1 MSKEKFIKIKLIN
14 AEWKIFVEKVQ
25 LIIKPQ
31 KIHSPHQYLALT
43 PIPDADKDN
52 VYCDMINFALSQNKI
67 KNIAVTGPYGS
78 GKSSVLLTFREQNI
92 QWNYLNISLATFK
105 PPSEQ
110 HTTESQKQ
118 EVEAIEKSIL
128 QQLFYSVRQKDI
140 PKSRLKRITTTRQRS
155 LVALTL
161 FLFIWLLTLIIIFF
175 PDSIILKSHPL
186 IKSTISKY
194 NYVTTIFFL
203 ALSFTSLY
211 FLVKY
216 FEMVQELKFK
226 FQDTEITLNNK
237 KNESILNTYLDE
249 VLYFFEKS
257 KVNVVVFE
265 DLDRFNNP
273 EIFIKLRDLNEIINN
288 SKQVNKNIKFIYAIK
303 DDMFIDKDRAK
314 FFDFIVP
321 IIPVINPTNAYDLI
335 RENFINEKID
345 KDLYEKID
353 QTFLNQVSLY
363 FDDLRLVT
371 NIFNEFKLYT
381 KKLYT
386 NDNLNKN
393 KLLALIIYKNYNPL
407 EFAKLHS
414 NKGEIYEIFNN
425 KKQVMIKILT
435 KEINNEIKKIENQVT
450 KSKDEFFDNIQE
462 LRSIYALQILKRKPI
477 ISQINTYSAQ
487 VVFDEKLFIDS
498 KEINFSEITN
508 DENFTLLKNSAEI
521 EWQLTTNQ
529 GSSSIQPIIENK
541 DKLKFNFKMIEFEV
555 NNLKSY
561 DSREKNIIN
570 KLDDKQRIFL
580 EKINN
585 LTAQKREIEHS
596 SLKDLIEDYSE
607 KKIFSSNTH
616 SPLLHF
622 LIREELI
629 DEHYADYISFFRN
642 SVISLQERDYALS
655 VLNHKN
661 TDFNIKINPQ
671 NMKNIFDRYLTAKQF
686 THSSILNFDVVNYV
700 IENKYLLP
708 DHFKN
713 LFILLSN
720 DEDRSKEFITAYIDR
735 GTNSSDFA
743 NAIISYW
750 DNFFEY
756 LLTSM
761 PEDQLENYLYKILA
775 FITDEN
781 IINLNKNNHF
791 KKFISSKE
799 DFIVFIKRVYND
811 NQERIINFLSTLSPI
826 FDFLKCNQEDI
837 DLFNKICKQEHFS
850 FNKAMILQIML
861 LNNESKEHDEIKVYF
876 DSMPYGTVQKFS
888 PEYLKIQVDKSL
900 NHYFEEVFIP
910 SSQNLAEN
918 SDNFT
923 KLLNTENLSKAHKE
937 WLIENNKVRIN
948 LITDIHIGELW
959 KLLLM
964 NNRIEPSWDSLIEYY
979 KNNEEVLDSII
990 IDYINL
996 PENHESLKKQE
1007 ISESFSKQNIPD
1019 ITDKFEI
1026 QLIESNL
1033 LNDSAYEV
1041 VLSIRANNYN
1051 SIDLTS
1057 LSKSRISQLIQKGV
1071 LQLTIENIKNLR
1083 IISIDFVRDLLI
1095 KNLSEDCIEL
1105 DEDLD
1110 LTTDEFEAILL
1121 SQKLENSKKMIIVEK
1136 LGINFYKKT
1145 MIKLAIN
1152 DIFKKAQLP
1161 IPIEYIYGFFEG
1173 SYPINRKIEIIISQI
1188 SHLDNSSIT
1197 SLLNLLDEPYN
1208 LIPNLG
1214 NHTLDYTD
1222 LNNELC
1228 LALKSISY
1236 INSYRVRKKAFINS
1250 KITFTTI
1257 S

>member
-1 MSKEKFIKIKLIN
+1 MSKEKFIKIKLIR
-14 AEWKIFVEKVQ
+14 AEWKIFLGKIK

-31 KIHSPHQYLALT
+31 KIDSPHQYLPLT

-52 VYCDMINFALSQNKI
+52 AYCDMINFALSQNKI
-67 KNIAVTGPYGS
+67 KNIAITGPYGS
-78 GKSSVLLTFREQNI
+78 GKSSVLLTFRKQNI

-140 PKSRLKRITTTRQRS
+140 PKSRLKRITTTKQRS

-186 IKSTISKY
+186 IQSTISKY
-194 NYVTTIFFL
+194 NYIATIFFL

-249 VLYFFEKS
+249 VLYFFEKN
-257 KVNVVVFE
+257 KVNVVIFE

-273 EIFIKLRDLNEIINN
+273 EIFIKLRELNEIINN

-303 DDMFIDKDRAK
+303 DDMFVDKDRAK

-353 QTFLNQVSLY
+353 DTFLHQVSLY

-381 KKLYT
+381 KKLY
-386 NDNLNKN
+386 NNNNLNKN
-393 KLLALIIYKNYNPL
+393 KLLSLIIYKNYNPL

-414 NKGEIYEIFNN
+414 NQGEIYEIFND
-425 KKQVMIKILT
+425 KKQILIKIL
-435 KEINNEIKKIENQVT
+435 IKKLDKDIKEIENQIS
-450 KSKDEFFDNIQE
+450 KSRAEFFDNIQE
-462 LRSIYALQILKRKPI
+462 LRNTYLLQILKRRPI
-477 ISQINTYSAQ
+477 ISEINTHGYQALLT
-487 VVFDEKLFIDS
+487 ENLFIDGIEVDYN
-498 KEINFSEITN
+498 KITN
-508 DENFTLLKNSAEI
+508 DEGFTLLRNSFEI
-521 EWQLTTNQ
+521 EWRINSNLN
-529 GSSSIQPIIENK
+529 SSSYQPTIKNENELKFKFKTIELEV
-541 DKLKFNFKMIEFEV
+541 DKLK
-555 NNLKSY
+555 SY
-561 DSREKNIIN
+561 ESREKNIIN
-570 KLDDKQRIFL
+570 KLEVNQAKLLD
-580 EKINN
+580 KINS
-585 LTAQKREIEHS
+585 LTYQKNSIEYS
-596 SLKDLIEDYSE
+596 TLKDLIDIYNEN
-607 KKIFSSNTH
+607 KILNRGIQSQ
-616 SPLLHF
+616 LLQF
-622 LIREELI
+622 LIREGFI
-629 DEHYADYISFFRN
+629 DEHYPDYISFFRN

-655 VLNHKN
+655 VLNHVN
-661 TDFNIKINPQ
+661 TDFNIKIAQ
-671 NMKNIFDRYLTAKQF
+671 KNIKKLFDRYLTSKQF
-686 THSSILNFDVVNYV
+686 THSSILNFDIVDHV
-700 IENKYLLP
+700 IKNKNLLT

-720 DEDRSKEFITAYIDR
+720 EENRTKEFITAYIDR
-735 GTNSSDFA
+735 GANPSDFA

-761 PEDQLENYLYKILA
+761 TEVQLEDYLYKLLA
-775 FITDEN
+775 SITDEN

-791 KKFISSKE
+791 KKYISSKE
-799 DFIVFIKRVYND
+799 DFIIFIKRVYNN
-811 NQERIINFLSTLSPI
+811 NQDRILDFLSILSPI
-826 FDFLKCNQEDI
+826 FNFLKCDQEDI
-837 DLFNKICKQEHFS
+837 ALFNKICEKEYFS
-850 FNKAMILQIML
+850 FNKAMILQITI
-861 LNNESKEHDEIKVYF
+861 LNNDSKYYNEIQVNF
-876 DSMPYGTVQKFS
+876 ESMPYGIVQKFS

-923 KLLNTENLSKAHKE
+923 KLLNAENLSKAHKE

-979 KNNEEVLDSII
+979 KNNEEVLDSTI

-1007 ISESFSKQNIPD
+1007 ISESSSKQKIPD

-1161 IPIEYIYGFFEG
+1161 LPIEYIYGFFEG

>member
-1 MSKEKFIKIKLIN
+1 MSKEKFIKIKLIH
-14 AEWKIFVEKVQ
+14 AEWKSFLGKIQ

-31 KIHSPHQYLALT
+31 KIDSLHEYLPLT

-155 LVALTL
+155 LIALTL

-175 PDSIILKSHPL
+175 PNSIILQSHPL
-186 IKSTISKY
+186 IQSTISKY
-194 NYVTTIFFL
+194 NYIATIFFL
-203 ALSFTSLY
+203 ILSFTSLY

-273 EIFIKLRDLNEIINN
+273 EIFIKLRELNEIINN

-303 DDMFIDKDRAK
+303 DDMFVDRDRAK

-353 QTFLNQVSLY
+353 DTFLHQVSLY

-386 NDNLNKN
+386 NNNLNKN
-393 KLLALIIYKNYNPL
+393 KILALIIYKNYNPL

-414 NKGEIYEIFNN
+414 NQGEIYEIFND
-425 KKQVMIKILT
+425 KKQILIKFLIKKFT
-435 KEINNEIKKIENQVT
+435 REIKEIENEII
-450 KSKDEFFDNIQE
+450 KSGDEFFENIQE
-462 LRSIYALQILKRKPI
+462 LRNIYLLQILKRRPI
-477 ISQINTYSAQ
+477 ISEINTNGYK
-487 VVFDEKLFIDS
+487 VLFNENLFIDGIETDYN
-498 KEINFSEITN
+498 KITN
-508 DENFTLLKNSAEI
+508 DENFTLLHNSSEI
-521 EWQLTTNQ
+521 EWKINSNL
-529 GSSSIQPIIENK
+529 SSSSYQPIIKNK
-541 DKLKFNFKMIEFEV
+541 DMLKFTFKTIELEV
-555 NNLKSY
+555 NKFKSY
-561 DSREKNIIN
+561 NSREKNIIN
-570 KLDDKQRIFL
+570 KLKDNQTKLLD
-580 EKINN
+580 KINN
-585 LTAQKREIEHS
+585 LNHQKNLIEYS
-596 SLKDLIEDYSE
+596 TLKDLIDSYNEN
-607 KKIFSSNTH
+607 KILNRGTKSQ
-616 SPLLHF
+616 LLQF
-622 LIREELI
+622 LIREGFI
-629 DEHYADYISFFRN
+629 DEYYPDYISLFRN

-655 VLNHKN
+655 VLNHVD
-661 TDFNIKINPQ
+661 TDFNIKIA
-671 NMKNIFDRYLTAKQF
+671 KNNIKKLFDRYLTSKQF
-686 THSSILNFDVVNYV
+686 THSSILNFDIVDYV
-700 IENKYLLP
+700 IKNKNLLP
-708 DHFKN
+708 NHFKN

-720 DEDRSKEFITAYIDR
+720 EEERSKEFITAYIDR
-735 GTNSSDFA
+735 STNSSDFT
-743 NAIISYW
+743 NAIISHW
-750 DNFFEY
+750 DNLFEY

-761 PEDQLENYLYKILA
+761 TEIQLEDYLYKILA
-775 FITDEN
+775 SITDEN
-781 IINLNKNNHF
+781 IIKLNKKNHF
-791 KKFISSKE
+791 KKYISSKE
-799 DFIVFIKRVYND
+799 DFIVFIKRVYSD
-811 NQERIINFLSTLSPI
+811 NHERIIDFLSTLSPI
-826 FDFLKCNQEDI
+826 FNFLKCNQEDI
-837 DLFNKICKQEHFS
+837 DLFNKICEQEHFN
-850 FNKAMILQIML
+850 FNKAMILQIIL
-861 LNNESKEHDEIKVYF
+861 LNNDSKEYNEIQVNF
-876 DSMPYGTVQKFS
+876 DSMPYGIVQKFS
-888 PEYLKIQVDKSL
+888 PEYLKIQVDKSINL
-900 NHYFEEVFIP
+900 YFDEVFIP
-910 SSQNLAEN
+910 SSQNLVEN
-918 SDNFT
+918 SDNFI
-923 KLLNTENLSKAHKE
+923 KLLNAENLSKAHKE
-937 WLIENNKVRIN
+937 WLIENNKVKIN
-948 LITDIHIGELW
+948 LITDIHVDELW
-959 KLLLM
+959 KLILI
-964 NNRIEPSWDSLIEYY
+964 NNKVVPSWDSLIEYY

-990 IDYINL
+990 INYINL
-996 PENHESLKKQE
+996 PENYEYLETQE
-1007 ISESFSKQNIPD
+1007 ISESSSKKNIPD

-1026 QLIESNL
+1026 KLIESDL
-1033 LNDSAYEV
+1033 LNDSAYEA
-1041 VLSIRANNYN
+1041 VLSMRANNYN
-1051 SIDLTS
+1051 SLDLTS

-1110 LTTDEFEAILL
+1110 LTADEFEAILL
-1121 SQKLENSKKMIIVEK
+1121 SQKLVNSKKMIIVEK
-1136 LGINFYKKT
+1136 LGINFYNKT

-1152 DIFKKAQLP
+1152 DIFKKARLP
-1161 IPIEYIYGFFEG
+1161 LPIEYIYSFFEG
-1173 SYPINRKIEIIISQI
+1173 SYPINKKVEIIISQV
-1188 SHLDNSSIT
+1188 SYLDHSQIT
-1197 SLLNLLDEPYN
+1197 SLLKLLDEPYN
-1208 LIPNLG
+1208 LISALG
-1214 NHTLDYTD
+1214 NHTLDYTEI
-1222 LNNELC
+1222 NNELC

-1250 KITFTTI
+1250 RITFTTI

>member
-1 MSKEKFIKIKLIN
+1 
-14 AEWKIFVEKVQ
+14 
-25 LIIKPQ
+25 
-31 KIHSPHQYLALT
+31 
-43 PIPDADKDN
+43 
-52 VYCDMINFALSQNKI
+52 
-67 KNIAVTGPYGS
+67 
-78 GKSSVLLTFREQNI
+78 
-92 QWNYLNISLATFK
+92 
-105 PPSEQ
+105 
-110 HTTESQKQ
+110 
-118 EVEAIEKSIL
+118 
-128 QQLFYSVRQKDI
+128 
-140 PKSRLKRITTTRQRS
+140 
-155 LVALTL
+155 
-161 FLFIWLLTLIIIFF
+161 
-175 PDSIILKSHPL
+175 
-186 IKSTISKY
+186 
-194 NYVTTIFFL
+194 
-203 ALSFTSLY
+203 
-211 FLVKY
+211 
-216 FEMVQELKFK
+216 
-226 FQDTEITLNNK
+226 
-237 KNESILNTYLDE
+237 
-249 VLYFFEKS
+249 
-257 KVNVVVFE
+257 
-265 DLDRFNNP
+265 
-273 EIFIKLRDLNEIINN
+273 
-288 SKQVNKNIKFIYAIK
+288 
-303 DDMFIDKDRAK
+303 MFIDRDRAK

-371 NIFNEFKLYT
+371 NIFNEFRLYT

-435 KEINNEIKKIENQVT
+435 KEVNNQIKKIENQAT

-462 LRSIYALQILKRKPI
+462 LRSIYVLQILKRKPI

-570 KLDDKQRIFL
+570 KLDDKQRILL

-661 TDFNIKINPQ
+661 TDFNIQINPQ

-700 IENKYLLP
+700 IENRYLLP
-708 DHFKN
+708 DHFTN

-720 DEDRSKEFITAYIDR
+720 EEDRSKEFIKAYINM
-735 GTNSSDFA
+735 GNNSSDFT
-743 NAIISYW
+743 NAIINHW

-756 LLTSM
+756 LLTLM
-761 PEDQLENYLYKILA
+761 TEVQLEDYLYKILA
-775 FITDEN
+775 SVTDEN
-781 IINLNKNNHF
+781 IINLNKNNYF
-791 KKFISSKE
+791 KKYISSKE

-811 NQERIINFLSTLSPI
+811 NHERIIDFLYTLSPI

-837 DLFNKICKQEHFS
+837 DLFNKICEQEHFS
-850 FNKAMILQIML
+850 FNKAMILQIIL
-861 LNNESKEHDEIKVYF
+861 LNNESKEHDEIKAYF
-876 DSMPYGTVQKFS
+876 DSMPYGIVQKFS
-888 PEYLKIQVDKSL
+888 PEYLKIQINKSL

-910 SSQNLAEN
+910 SSQDLAEN

-937 WLIENNKVRIN
+937 WLIENNKVKIN
-948 LITDIHIGELW
+948 LITDIHIYELW
-959 KLLLM
+959 KSILI
-964 NNRIEPSWDSLIEYY
+964 NNKVEPSWDSLIEYY
-979 KNNEEVLDSII
+979 KKNEEVLDSII
-990 IDYINL
+990 IDYMNL
-996 PENHESLKKQE
+996 PENHESLKTQE
-1007 ISESFSKQNIPD
+1007 ISESSSKKNISD

-1026 QLIESNL
+1026 QLIESDL
-1033 LNDSAYEV
+1033 LNDSAYEA
-1041 VLSIRANNYN
+1041 VLSMRANDYN
-1051 SIDLTS
+1051 SLDLTS

-1071 LQLTIENIKNLR
+1071 LKLTIENINNLR

-1095 KNLSEDCIEL
+1095 KNLSENCIEL
-1105 DEDLD
+1105 DEDLN

-1121 SQKLENSKKMIIVEK
+1121 SQKLVNSKKMIIVEK

-1161 IPIEYIYGFFEG
+1161 LPIEYIYSFFEG

-1197 SLLNLLDEPYN
+1197 SLLNLLDEPYS
-1208 LIPNLG
+1208 LISNLG

>member
-1 MSKEKFIKIKLIN
+1 MSKEKFIKIKLIHG
-14 AEWKIFVEKVQ
+14 EWKNFLGKIQ

-31 KIHSPHQYLALT
+31 KIESLHQYLPLT
-43 PIPDADKDN
+43 PIPDADQDN
-52 VYCDMINFALSQNKI
+52 AYCEMINFALSKTEI
-67 KNIAVTGPYGS
+67 KNIAITGPHGS
-78 GKSSVLLTFREQNI
+78 GKSSVLLTFIKQNI

-105 PPSEQ
+105 NPIEK
-110 HTTESQKQ
+110 HTIESQKQ
-118 EVEAIEKSIL
+118 ETEAIEKSIL
-128 QQLFYSVRQKDI
+128 QQLFYSVSQKDI
-140 PKSRLKRITTTRQRS
+140 PKSRLKRITTTKKRS
-155 LVALTL
+155 LFALTL
-161 FLFIWLLTLIIIFF
+161 FLFIWLLTLIITFF
-175 PDSIILKSHPL
+175 PESIILKSHPL
-186 IKSTISKY
+186 IQSTISKY
-194 NYVTTIFFL
+194 KDIATILFL
-203 ALSFTSLY
+203 VLSFTFLY
-211 FLVKY
+211 FLLKY
-216 FEMVQELKFK
+216 FEVIQELKFK

-237 KNESILNTYLDE
+237 RNESILNTYLDE

-257 KVNVVVFE
+257 KVNIVIFE

-273 EIFIKLRDLNEIINN
+273 EIFIKLRELNDIVNN
-288 SKQVNKNIKFIYAIK
+288 SKQVNRNIKFIYAIK
-303 DDMFIDKDRAK
+303 DDMFIDRDRAK

-435 KEINNEIKKIENQVT
+435 KEVNNQIKKIENQAT
-450 KSKDEFFDNIQE
+450 NSKDEFFDNIQE
-462 LRSIYALQILKRKPI
+462 LRSIYVLQILKRKPI

-570 KLDDKQRIFL
+570 KLDDKQRSFL

-585 LTAQKREIEHS
+585 LTAQKRQIEHS

-686 THSSILNFDVVNYV
+686 THSSILNFDIVNYV

-708 DHFKN
+708 DHFTN

-720 DEDRSKEFITAYIDR
+720 EEDRSKEFIKAYINM
-735 GTNSSDFA
+735 GNNSSDFT
-743 NAIISYW
+743 NAIIDHW

-756 LLTSM
+756 LLTLM
-761 PEDQLENYLYKILA
+761 TEVQLEDYLYKILA
-775 FITDEN
+775 SITDEN

-791 KKFISSKE
+791 KKYISSKE

-811 NQERIINFLSTLSPI
+811 NHERIIDFLSTLSPI

-837 DLFNKICKQEHFS
+837 DLFNKICEQEHFS
-850 FNKAMILQIML
+850 FNKAMILQIIL
-861 LNNESKEHDEIKVYF
+861 LNNESKEHDEIKDYF

-888 PEYLKIQVDKSL
+888 PEYLKIQINESL
-900 NHYFEEVFIP
+900 NHYFEEVLIP
-910 SSQNLAEN
+910 SSQDLAEN

-923 KLLNTENLSKAHKE
+923 KLLNIENLSKAHKE
-937 WLIENNKVRIN
+937 WLIENNKLKIN
-948 LITDIHIGELW
+948 LITDIHIYELW
-959 KLLLM
+959 ELLLI
-964 NNRIEPSWDSLIEYY
+964 NNKVEPSWDSLIEYY
-979 KNNEEVLDSII
+979 KKNEEVLDSII
-990 IDYINL
+990 IEYMNL

-1007 ISESFSKQNIPD
+1007 ISESSSKKNIPD

-1026 QLIESNL
+1026 QLIESDL
-1033 LNDSAYEV
+1033 LNDSAYEA
-1041 VLSIRANNYN
+1041 VLSMRANDYN
-1051 SIDLTS
+1051 SLDLTS
-1057 LSKSRISQLIQKGV
+1057 LSKSRTSQLIQKGV
-1071 LQLTIENIKNLR
+1071 LKLTIENIKNLR

-1121 SQKLENSKKMIIVEK
+1121 SQTLVNSKKMIIVEK
-1136 LGINFYKKT
+1136 LGINFYDKT
-1145 MIKLAIN
+1145 IIKLAIN
-1152 DIFKKAQLP
+1152 DIFNKAQLP
-1161 IPIEYIYGFFEG
+1161 LPIEYIYSFFEG

-1188 SHLDNSSIT
+1188 HHLDKSNIT
-1197 SLLNLLDEPYN
+1197 SLLQLLDEPYN
-1208 LIPNLG
+1208 LISNLG
-1214 NHTLDYTD
+1214 NHTLDYTE
-1222 LNNELC
+1222 LNNDLC